1 MPDTLRVVGSTLNFL
16 MDSSA
21 AWHIMFAATA
31 NNAGL
36 GSLHTATRESVIAD
50 SFLL

>member
-1 MPDTLRVVGSTLNFL
+1 MA
-16 MDSSA
+16 SSA

-36 GSLHTATRESVIAD
+36 GSLQHNDERIRHRE
-50 SFLL
+50 